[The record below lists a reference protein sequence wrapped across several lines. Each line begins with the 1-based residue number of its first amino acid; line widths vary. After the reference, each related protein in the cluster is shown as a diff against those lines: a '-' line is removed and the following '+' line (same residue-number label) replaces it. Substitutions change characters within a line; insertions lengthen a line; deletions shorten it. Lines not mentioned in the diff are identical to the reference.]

1 MEEKKNTVPDI
12 SEKQELALWLANKIN
27 FYDKLLFKKTL
38 PISIQKEWYDHEVV
52 CITMFSH
59 ENNFFRRLLG
69 FRGEYFVFG
78 EHLDMLYDQ
87 REYVESIAIHE
98 VRHRFQCENKKS
110 IITEE
115 YVMSLQQ
122 DYPEF
127 AWLVM
132 NRFGDK
138 YYPKG
143 HPRRHLEIDA
153 TFIQILAYYNI
164 KNPEVVKE
172 ILTSNQQTIQKH
184 FSTIPARQ

>member
-38 PISIQKEWYDHEVV
+38 PISVQKEGYDPDTRSVAAFRSED
-52 CITMFSH
+52 S
-59 ENNFFRRLLG
+59 FFFRLLG

-98 VRHRFQCENKKS
+98 VRHRFQCENKKC

-143 HPRRHLEIDA
+143 HPARHLEIDA
-153 TFIQILAYYNI
+153 TFIQILTYYNI
-164 KNPEVVKE
+164 KNLEIVKE
-172 ILTSNQQTIQKH
+172 ILTGNQQTIQNH